1 MPVARGR
8 GRGATSVHIR
18 RIAQDGT
25 ASAGLTQ
32 ARLNYDSCTH
42 ASLPSDTYTV
52 QPSGGSPVTVYCDI
66 DNEECDGG
74 VWMRVASYNYSDSST
89 TWGGGGGGEGG
100 SGKPGLMDSG
110 NRSGSHENGVFL
122 VTVT

>member
-8 GRGATSVHIR
+8 GRGRRTYIYG

-25 ASAGLTQ
+25 ASVGLTQ

-42 ASLPSDTYTV
+42 ANFFGLPSDTYTV

-66 DNEECDGG
+66 DNEECGGG
-74 VWMRVASYNYSDSST
+74 VWTRVASYNYSDSST
-89 TWGGGGGGEGG
+89 TWGGGGRGEWKTWTDGFRKTEVDHMKTA
-100 SGKPGLMDSG
+100 SAL
-110 NRSGSHENGVFL
+110 
-122 VTVT
+122 